1 MFSFDEPNGMLHL
14 LQLLGQPSSLSLS
27 LCVCVKIMSFLNL
40 QEIIQKSKPQGKILV
55 LK

>member
-14 LQLLGQPSSLSLS
+14 LQLLEQPSSLSLS
-27 LCVCVKIMSFLNL
+27 LCVCVNYVFLNF
-40 QEIIQKSKPQGKILV
+40 QEIIQKRKPQGKILD